1 MESTQS
7 PTLSVTDAA
16 QCLRGFAWKADGH
29 RSHDPLMDTLRAH
42 RTLFHSPPPAPPGV
56 PPVEG
61 WERLLPGAVAQ
72 AWQHDPETMG
82 GLLATLLAQHMAG
95 RTHCMDETLDEL
107 QLMIS
112 MELQALAGYPD

>member
-1 MESTQS
+1 MIHSW
-7 PTLSVTDAA
+7 TLCARIGRFFTP
-16 QCLRGFAWKADGH
+16 RH
-29 RSHDPLMDTLRAH
+29 RHHQACPRSN
-42 RTLFHSPPPAPPGV
+42 
-56 PPVEG
+56 G

>member
-1 MESTQS
+1 
-7 PTLSVTDAA
+7 
-16 QCLRGFAWKADGH
+16 
-29 RSHDPLMDTLRAH
+29 
-42 RTLFHSPPPAPPGV
+42 
-56 PPVEG
+56 
-61 WERLLPGAVAQ
+61 
-72 AWQHDPETMG
+72 MG